1 MQNQTHKTLLAFL
14 GFWLVL
20 QTSAFAANYQYQL
33 FKNQENFGIVV
44 FPRENMFD
52 GLSQYIQSID
62 FKEVE
67 SGDAVMRFGPTDHD
81 NQTYMMPESVQKK
94 HHIEKFIILQVLASQ
109 GILVGIYDP
118 QWGLTL
124 PFATYDLDGA
134 KKNIPKTLDIFRSKK
149 NTPDNERRD
158 KTILWQFD

>member
-1 MQNQTHKTLLAFL
+1 VQNQTHKTLLAFL

-67 SGDAVMRFGPTDHD
+67 SGDAVR
-81 NQTYMMPESVQKK
+81 SVN
-94 HHIEKFIILQVLASQ
+94 AS
-109 GILVGIYDP
+109 GDFRKSHSVG
-118 QWGLTL
+118 
-124 PFATYDLDGA
+124 
-134 KKNIPKTLDIFRSKK
+134 KR
-149 NTPDNERRD
+149 
-158 KTILWQFD
+158 